1 MSNLFIEFLPKRPE
15 HHHLTVLSLSELP
28 TGIKRMLRIQAKTF
42 VDYIEDADR
51 SITRNTTVRFLE
63 RCLTVHRKES
73 DLSRGDN

>member
-15 HHHLTVLSLSELP
+15 NQNLKVLSLSEMP

-51 SITRNTTVRFLE
+51 TITRRTTVRYLE
-63 RCLTVHRKES
+63 RCLRVPRDGS
-73 DLSRGDN
+73 DMNRDEN